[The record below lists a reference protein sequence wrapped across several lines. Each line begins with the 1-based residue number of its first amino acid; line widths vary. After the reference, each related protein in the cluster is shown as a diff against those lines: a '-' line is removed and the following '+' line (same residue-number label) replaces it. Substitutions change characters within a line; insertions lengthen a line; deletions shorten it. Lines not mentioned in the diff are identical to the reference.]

1 MENLPSEV
9 LIYLQKLKSYFN
21 SVDEVRNY
29 FVGNAHIESF
39 YEKVTKTSQ
48 ENFQKTG
55 QPMLSVDQFELIRI
69 ELLKEHSEQIKQLPK
84 EIFVDYK
91 EFGKFYLN

>member
-29 FVGNAHIESF
+29 FVGDVHIDLF

-55 QPMLSVDQFELIRI
+55 QPMLSVDQFESIRI
-69 ELLKEHSEQIKQLPK
+69 ELMREHFKQIKQLPK

-91 EFGKFYLN
+91 QFGKFYLN